1 MKIAALNDR
10 FRQGDPLVPGVRCQ
24 TSGVTALPEE
34 TQRAAV
40 QRLVSFDPYG
50 EHDFGAFDLAG
61 VGRLFFKIDY
71 YADQNMEQG
80 TEHPESPQTFRTNVY
95 PIPEPSRRSRQY
107 QRQLGLC
114 DP

>member
-40 QRLVSFDPYG
+40 QRLMSFNAFTPGDDPYG

-71 YADQNMEQG
+71 YADQQMEQG
-80 TEHPESPQTFRTNVY
+80 AERPEAPETFRCLTLMRAEEY
-95 PIPEPSRRSRQY
+95 
-107 QRQLGLC
+107 
-114 DP
+114 